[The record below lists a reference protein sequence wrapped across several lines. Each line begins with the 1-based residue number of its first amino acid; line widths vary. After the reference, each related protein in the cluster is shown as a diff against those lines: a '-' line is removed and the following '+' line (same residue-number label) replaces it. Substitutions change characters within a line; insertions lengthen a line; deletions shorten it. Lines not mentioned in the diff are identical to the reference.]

1 MSSNLILTRT
11 LRLWYSQGMATDP
24 SDIHLSDEQ
33 KQRLAE
39 ASDATGLSAEQILD
53 DALRIALK
61 LKGAV
66 AQLGEGNGRTLYD
79 AMAEDGAIGCIKGGP
94 TDVSTNQ
101 KYMEGFGTSGS
112 GTNSN

>member
-1 MSSNLILTRT
+1 M
-11 LRLWYSQGMATDP
+11 MATDP

-39 ASDATGLSAEQILD
+39 ASDATGLSAEQLLEN
-53 DALRIALK
+53 ALRIGLNKTA
-61 LKGAV
+61 G
-66 AQLGEGNGRTLYD
+66 QLGGGNGRTLYD

-94 TDVSTNQ
+94 TDVSTNP